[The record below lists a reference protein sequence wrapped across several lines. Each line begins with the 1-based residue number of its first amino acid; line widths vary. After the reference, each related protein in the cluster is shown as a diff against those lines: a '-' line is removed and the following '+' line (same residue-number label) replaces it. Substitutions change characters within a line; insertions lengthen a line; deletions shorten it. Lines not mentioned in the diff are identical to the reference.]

1 MFLNEGFYVNEMSAD
16 PMDCMTLYAETVEA
30 FARLDMAQVKAE
42 HDAIMSEDTYMLNE
56 ALEEARDKT
65 NQIIADAKAK
75 LLEFIDK
82 VKDKWL
88 QIQSSINAKLL
99 SKNKINAIVRA
110 MENKKDK
117 SFSTTANPGV
127 IGVGIKVLQSIPS
140 INKVYAKD
148 QEDPEKE
155 FEEIYNRIL
164 GDDAFNKE
172 PDNQDTFNSTK
183 MRTTGTGR
191 YANTDNLKQAANFLK
206 SRPQAIKDLTTLRR
220 IVASYKGRAEKE
232 KIKEC
237 QKALSKA
244 VNAINKVTNEAIT
257 MVRDAGKAV
266 GGATYKKDAKLVDTD
281 KVGDAAYRAGGVTRK
296 RNATKIQQGTQLA
309 SASILAGY
317 GYYD

>member
-117 SFSTTANPGV
+117 SFSTTANPKFISSGIV
-127 IGVGIKVLQSIPS
+127 ILTYIPS
-140 INKVYAKD
+140 VNKVYAKD
-148 QEDPEKE
+148 QEDPEKA
-155 FEEIYNRIL
+155 FEEIYENIV
-164 GDDAFNKE
+164 GTSNSSTG
-172 PDNQDTFNSTK
+172 TFNYEEHRES
-183 MRTTGTGR
+183 GTGR
-191 YANTDNLKQAANFLK
+191 YATTKELKNAADFLK

-237 QKALSKA
+237 QKVLSQV
-244 VNAINKVTNEAIT
+244 VNGINKVTNEAIT
-257 MVRDAGKAV
+257 MLRDAGKAA
-266 GGATYKKDAKLVDTD
+266 GTTGKADRKLVDTPD
-281 KVGDAAYRAGGVTRK
+281 KNGYDGYNVTDADKGYGKGNMK
-296 RNATKIQQGTQLA
+296 NGIQSN